1 MFKPVSTELAFV
13 QKELQVLDFWK
24 QNDIFQKSMNNRKSC
39 PNFVFFEG
47 PPTANGMPT
56 IAHTLT
62 RIMKDLVCRYKTMT
76 GHYVSR
82 KAGWDT
88 HGLPVELE
96 IEKELGISGKKQI
109 EEYGV
114 EAFNKKCK
122 ENVFKYES
130 EWRKLT
136 ERIAFWLDLDH
147 PYVTLTNDYIESV
160 WWSLKKFWDA
170 NLLYK
175 AHKVVPYCAR
185 CGTPLSSHEVSQGYK
200 SVKDPSVFVRMR
212 LVDEENTSLL
222 VWTTTPWT
230 LPSNVAVAV
239 RDNYDYVTVKV
250 NDEKLILAEKLI
262 EKVFD
267 TPPEIV
273 NRMKGSDLVSKSY
286 EPLFTFVKPDKKA
299 YYVVSADFVTL
310 EDGTGMVHMAPAFG
324 ADDYEMSR
332 IYDLPVIQP
341 VDMDGNFTQEVMPWA
356 GMFVKDADPLIIK
369 DLEERGLLFKKEL
382 YEHDYPFCWRCD
394 SPLLYYARSS
404 WFIKT
409 TAYKDKML
417 EENSKINWYPD
428 HIKDGIFG
436 NWLENNID
444 WAISRDRYWGTPLNI
459 WVCSECNAQQG
470 IGSIE
475 ELKKLGKDVPE
486 DIELH
491 KPYIDAVIIPCPK
504 CNANMRRTPEVIDC
518 WFDSGSMHTA
528 QWHYPF
534 DNQETFDNSFPAD
547 YICEAIDQTRGW
559 FYSLLATSV
568 FLYGKS
574 SYKNCLVVE
583 HVLGP
588 DGKKMS
594 KSKGNR
600 IEPEEILDVHGADAL
615 RWYFSIS
622 PPWIRR
628 PLSADLVEEVIK
640 KFMGTLHNV
649 YSFFVLYGNIDN
661 VNPNDYEQAVSER
674 PIIDKWIISKLN
686 NLIKVV
692 RENMDAYQINKATRS
707 IADFVDNLSNWYVR
721 RCRDRYWGSEMNA
734 DKIAAY
740 KTLYEVLVE
749 LSKLIAPFVPFMA
762 EEIYQNLVKSV
773 DVNSP
778 ESVHLCDYPVYNA
791 ELVDMELE
799 RDMDYVRDVVVLA
812 RAGRNRANVK
822 TRQPL
827 STMLVNAKTDEQRHA
842 IERLKDL
849 IVDEINVKEIEYTD
863 DMSQF
868 LTLGMKPVFSLIGRK
883 YGKLVPKIS
892 QTLPKLDAVK
902 AKTEL
907 EQNGVLKIDLDGE
920 TIEMLPEEIEIIKQ
934 DKEGYVTEVEKDI
947 FVTLSTTLTKELIE
961 EGFAREIINKIQFMR
976 KEADFNVV
984 DRIKLYINSTDAIN
998 DVLKNYK
1005 DYIMHETLTRE
1016 ILDQEESGMYNKEW
1030 SINGEKAVIGIKQMG
1045 KD

>member
-1 MFKPVSTELAFV
+1 
-13 QKELQVLDFWK
+13 
-24 QNDIFQKSMNNRKSC
+24 
-39 PNFVFFEG
+39 
-47 PPTANGMPT
+47 
-56 IAHTLT
+56 
-62 RIMKDLVCRYKTMT
+62 
-76 GHYVSR
+76 
-82 KAGWDT
+82 
-88 HGLPVELE
+88 
-96 IEKELGISGKKQI
+96 
-109 EEYGV
+109 
-114 EAFNKKCK
+114 
-122 ENVFKYES
+122 
-130 EWRKLT
+130 
-136 ERIAFWLDLDH
+136 
-147 PYVTLTNDYIESV
+147 
-160 WWSLKKFWDA
+160 
-170 NLLYK
+170 
-175 AHKVVPYCAR
+175 
-185 CGTPLSSHEVSQGYK
+185 
-200 SVKDPSVFVRMR
+200 
-212 LVDEENTSLL
+212 
-222 VWTTTPWT
+222 
-230 LPSNVAVAV
+230 
-239 RDNYDYVTVKV
+239 
-250 NDEKLILAEKLI
+250 
-262 EKVFD
+262 
-267 TPPEIV
+267 
-273 NRMKGSDLVSKSY
+273 
-286 EPLFTFVKPDKKA
+286 
-299 YYVVSADFVTL
+299 
-310 EDGTGMVHMAPAFG
+310 
-324 ADDYEMSR
+324 
-332 IYDLPVIQP
+332 
-341 VDMDGNFTQEVMPWA
+341 
-356 GMFVKDADPLIIK
+356 
-369 DLEERGLLFKKEL
+369 
-382 YEHDYPFCWRCD
+382 
-394 SPLLYYARSS
+394 
-404 WFIKT
+404 
-409 TAYKDKML
+409 
-417 EENSKINWYPD
+417 
-428 HIKDGIFG
+428 
-436 NWLENNID
+436 
-444 WAISRDRYWGTPLNI
+444 
-459 WVCSECNAQQG
+459 
-470 IGSIE
+470 
-475 ELKKLGKDVPE
+475 
-486 DIELH
+486 
-491 KPYIDAVIIPCPK
+491 
-504 CNANMRRTPEVIDC
+504 
-518 WFDSGSMHTA
+518 
-528 QWHYPF
+528 
-534 DNQETFDNSFPAD
+534 
-547 YICEAIDQTRGW
+547 
-559 FYSLLATSV
+559 
-568 FLYGKS
+568 
-574 SYKNCLVVE
+574 
-583 HVLGP
+583 
-588 DGKKMS
+588 
-594 KSKGNR
+594 
-600 IEPEEILDVHGADAL
+600 
-615 RWYFSIS
+615 
-622 PPWIRR
+622 
-628 PLSADLVEEVIK
+628 
-640 KFMGTLHNV
+640 
-649 YSFFVLYGNIDN
+649 VLYGNIDN